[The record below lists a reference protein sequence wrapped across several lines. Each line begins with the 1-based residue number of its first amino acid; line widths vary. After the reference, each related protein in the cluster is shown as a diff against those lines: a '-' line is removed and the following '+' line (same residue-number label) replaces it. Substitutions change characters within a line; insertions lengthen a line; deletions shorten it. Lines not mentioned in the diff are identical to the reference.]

1 MTAGGIG
8 ITLTAAA
15 HVFFAELHWT
25 PGVLMQ
31 AEDRAHRIGQT
42 ETVNVHYLVA
52 RNTLDEKMWRMIVN
66 KVDVVSNA
74 LQGRGEKLSVALE
87 RSESL
92 ASASASS
99 QRDESHTS
107 EVGGEGDD
115 DGEVGGE
122 GDRKCDA
129 VAPSQS
135 HAFGDLR
142 SFFARGAARGAQGGS
157 AQPRKKQS
165 AAASSVA
172 AAGDVVDLSGC
183 SAASPLRRM
192 WSCSVCTLHNKV
204 SLFIY
209 RYILNEFC

>member
-52 RNTLDEKMWRMIVN
+52 RDTLDEKMWRMIVN

-87 RSESL
+87 RSDSL

-99 QRDESHTS
+99 QR
-107 EVGGEGDD
+107 EGADRSDGRDSDD
-115 DGEVGGE
+115 DGEGGSE
-122 GDRKCDA
+122 A
-129 VAPSQS
+129 IAPAQP

-142 SFFARGAARGAQGGS
+142 SFFARGAQGGAQL
-157 AQPRKKQS
+157 RKKKKSATAS
-165 AAASSVA
+165 AAASS
-172 AAGDVVDLSGC
+172 D
-183 SAASPLRRM
+183 
-192 WSCSVCTLHNKV
+192 
-204 SLFIY
+204 
-209 RYILNEFC
+209 